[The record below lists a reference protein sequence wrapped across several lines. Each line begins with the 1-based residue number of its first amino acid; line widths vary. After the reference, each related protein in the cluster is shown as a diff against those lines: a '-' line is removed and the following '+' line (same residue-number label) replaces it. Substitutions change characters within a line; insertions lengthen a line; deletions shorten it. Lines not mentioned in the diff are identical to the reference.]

1 MNFRSSRKRSRRAEV
16 TLEVTSL
23 VDVVFLLII
32 FLLVTTTFK
41 QNEYAFVIDLPTS
54 GVKEVTVSTDKTTVF
69 ITKDGD
75 MYLLE
80 VPADRPVDGGN
91 VDPSKKVTAKELE
104 ARLKT
109 LQERRPDASI
119 AIRGERSTSYQSM
132 MDVVSVLQDIGFRN
146 IWFPYE
152 FSDGGAGGGAPAP
165 TPGP

>member
-1 MNFRSSRKRSRRAEV
+1 MNFRTSRKRSRRAEV

-54 GVKEVTVSTDKTTVF
+54 GVKEVSVSTDKTTVF
-69 ITKDGD
+69 ITENGD

-80 VPADRPVDGGN
+80 IPADRAVDSAN
-91 VDPSKKVTAKELE
+91 IDPSQKVTPAELE
-104 ARLKT
+104 KRLKE
-109 LQERRPDASI
+109 LQERRPDAGV
-119 AIRGERSTSYQSM
+119 AIRGERTTSYQSM

-152 FSDGGAGGGAPAP
+152 FSGNGAAPAP
-165 TPGP
+165 PPPAP

>member
-1 MNFRSSRKRSRRAEV
+1 MNFRSSRKRGRRAEA

-54 GVKEVTVSTDKTTVF
+54 GVKEVTVSSDKTTVF

-80 VPADRPVDGGN
+80 VPADRPVDAAS
-91 VDPSKKVTAKELE
+91 VDTSKRVSQKELE
-104 ARLKT
+104 ARLRE
-109 LQERRPDASI
+109 LRERRPDASI
-119 AIRGERSTSYQSM
+119 AIRGERTTSYQSM
-132 MDVVSVLQDIGFRN
+132 MDVVSVLQDIGFQH

-152 FSDGGAGGGAPAP
+152 FNGEGAPK
-165 TPGP
+165 PGP

>member
-1 MNFRSSRKRSRRAEV
+1 MNFRDSRKRGRRAEV

-54 GVKEVTVSTDKTTVF
+54 GVQEITVSSDKTTVF
-69 ITKDGD
+69 VTATGD

-80 VPADRPVDGGN
+80 VPADRPVEGA
-91 VDPSKKVTAKELE
+91 VDPSKKVDRKELE
-104 ARLKT
+104 RRLKA

-152 FSDGGAGGGAPAP
+152 FDGKSGPPAP
-165 TPGP
+165 PGP